1 MTYKLKLNDVQASML
16 SRMLKEE
23 IMQQR
28 KWKEEEANLYP
39 KHKSSRDY
47 LAANMWELIEQ
58 LCEQNPKLD
67 YWLPECMYRTDEE
80 EEELKNVK

>member
-1 MTYKLKLNDVQASML
+1 MIYNLKLNEVQASML

-28 KWKEEEANLYP
+28 KWKEEEG
-39 KHKSSRDY
+39 KQKSSRDY

-58 LCEQNPKLD
+58 LCKQNPTLD
-67 YWLPECMYRTDEE
+67 YWYPDCMNRTDEE
-80 EEELKNVK
+80 EKELKNVK

>member
-1 MTYKLKLNDVQASML
+1 MTYNLKLNEVQASML

-28 KWKEEEANLYP
+28 KWKEEEKKQKNI
-39 KHKSSRDY
+39 KCRDY

-58 LCEQNPKLD
+58 LCEQNPDLD
-67 YWLPECMYRTDEE
+67 YWCPGCMNRTDEE
-80 EEELKNVK
+80 EEELKNIK